1 MRTSNPLPVNDMNI
15 SQSDLEKLHEYIV
28 SLGGSEEL
36 WSRIS
41 SCEGVLAELYYW
53 CVNGR
58 LLGKFEPEGISI
70 SDCIAWQ
77 VDHFKAYMDRE
88 ENNRWHRERLFI
100 QSLETL
106 LDIADGDVKTISRIR
121 GEGGE
126 SGTDREDV

>member
-1 MRTSNPLPVNDMNI
+1 MRISRADEMNDLNI
-15 SQSDLEKLHEYIV
+15 PQNDLNILHDYLV

-36 WSRIS
+36 WSRII
-41 SCEGVLAELYYW
+41 SCEDVLAELYYW
-53 CVNGR
+53 CRTGQ
-58 LLGKFEPEGISI
+58 LLGKYEPEGISI

-106 LDIADGDVKTISRIR
+106 LEVADGDAKTIAKIR

>member
-1 MRTSNPLPVNDMNI
+1 MNI
-15 SQSDLEKLHEYIV
+15 PQSDLEKLHEYIV

-36 WSRIS
+36 WSRIV
-41 SCEGVLAELYYW
+41 SCEDVLAELYYW
-53 CVNGR
+53 CKNGQ

-106 LDIADGDVKTISRIR
+106 LDIADGDTVTLAKIR